1 LGEKVSLFNLHF
13 VSFGLMFAL
22 KAKNVS
28 TSSLK
33 MMEANRWKKICLR
46 RWIRWKVESITLN
59 KTKFK
64 HYFKCEMQIEILQTI
79 SHYLSAEDK
88 IGITLKSVLNWFQM
102 FTSNNVKMY
111 HGILIDRIVQKKKLP
126 TSIGTTS
133 LFRTWFFRI
142 EFTFQIFFWF
152 FL

>member
-1 LGEKVSLFNLHF
+1 
-13 VSFGLMFAL
+13 
-22 KAKNVS
+22 
-28 TSSLK
+28 
-33 MMEANRWKKICLR
+33 
-46 RWIRWKVESITLN
+46 
-59 KTKFK
+59 
-64 HYFKCEMQIEILQTI
+64 MQIEILQTI

-142 EFTFQIFFWF
+142 EFTFQIFF
-152 FL
+152 